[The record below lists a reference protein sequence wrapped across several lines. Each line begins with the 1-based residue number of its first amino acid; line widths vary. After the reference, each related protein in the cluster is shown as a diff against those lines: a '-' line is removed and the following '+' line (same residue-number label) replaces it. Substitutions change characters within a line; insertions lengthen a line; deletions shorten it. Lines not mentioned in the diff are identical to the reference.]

1 MELQKSKA
9 IMQIQLDQNDS
20 ENIAQDLKEYAIT
33 LCAPLGHNT
42 SEILDEMTSYD
53 VKHMVNVFKKYF
65 GDYVEVLESDH
76 VIISRN
82 K

>member
-20 ENIAQDLKEYAIT
+20 ESIAQDLKEYAIT
-33 LCAPLGHNT
+33 LCPPLGHNT
-42 SEILDEMTSYD
+42 SKVLEEMTSYD
-53 VKHMVNVFKKYF
+53 MKHMVKVFLEYF
-65 GDYVEVLESDH
+65 GDYIEVLESDH